1 MLQKSNM
8 QQTEEIFFMNPTREH
23 YLMNISREINLSHT
37 SVKKNLD
44 QLVKLGL
51 ISKVIIKRGK
61 RKFPVYKADTDSKE
75 FRKAKIIYNLSAM
88 FESRLVEFLEEKLA
102 PKSIVLFGSF
112 LRGEDVEDSDIDL
125 FIECEGK
132 KVDLKSF
139 EKRLSRKINIHFN
152 DNFNIYAD
160 ELKQNII
167 NGMILFG
174 FLEVS
179 LR

>member
-1 MLQKSNM
+1 M
-8 QQTEEIFFMNPTREH
+8 
-23 YLMNISREINLSHT
+23 
-37 SVKKNLD
+37 
-44 QLVKLGL
+44 
-51 ISKVIIKRGK
+51 
-61 RKFPVYKADTDSKE
+61 
-75 FRKAKIIYNLSAM
+75 
-88 FESRLVEFLEEKLA
+88 
-102 PKSIVLFGSF
+102 
-112 LRGEDVEDSDIDL
+112 RGEDVEDSDIDL